1 MLNNDL
7 HSPELIRLLLLCAAV
22 EPCNAQGSILS
33 TIFRR
38 DMSQH
43 SKLQNVFFVY
53 STVSIQDFPDW
64 KINILVRKSPSVAT
78 CSSLSLSKKKT
89 LLPLIESSN
98 TVSPFGKSTDT
109 AGPFLETPWP
119 APLHLIPAKLVQK
132 QFYLLKRGSTMDCHP
147 CIITNDPPF

>member
-43 SKLQNVFFVY
+43 SILQNVRF
-53 STVSIQDFPDW
+53 SSLSAVSIQDFPDW

-98 TVSPFGKSTDT
+98 TVSPFGKSTDS
-109 AGPFLETPWP
+109 AGPFLETP
-119 APLHLIPAKLVQK
+119 
-132 QFYLLKRGSTMDCHP
+132 
-147 CIITNDPPF
+147 